1 VITTLRGRL
10 QGKNSRTYPSRR
22 EVANLLRK
30 QEHQADKRRRVHG
43 TGAALLDGPLNFQ
56 PGLVA
61 LHDDLVDVLAYLDAL
76 EYRAMATGQ
85 PYSLGAAMAA
95 AGDALGAAIKQVATA
110 ATETATQP

>member
-1 VITTLRGRL
+1 MLATFRARM
-10 QGKNSRTYPSRR
+10 QGKSSRAYPSRR

-30 QEHQADKRRRVHG
+30 QEHQDGERRRHHD

-56 PGLVA
+56 PGLLD
-61 LHDDLVDVLAYLDAL
+61 LHDDLVDVLAYLEAL
-76 EYRAMATGQ
+76 EYRAMVTCQ
-85 PYSLGAAMAA
+85 PRSLGAALAA